1 MIPKAFF
8 APRLS
13 KLLLSICCFL
23 LSYQINAQR
32 NLIDVPTSEIVEAK
46 KVFFQEQGVFTK
58 KAINTSTIF
67 TFGFGKNFEA
77 GITLNQ
83 FVFKR
88 SSRLEVNSEKPE
100 ETPDLLIN
108 AQKGF
113 EINDWLTAG
122 LGTKSGINTAKTS
135 ADFRFSNFSYL
146 NTQFSIQEQKHKI
159 VAGVYYAND
168 TYAGDGS
175 NWGAMAGVDITLVEE
190 KLNFIGDLL
199 SGNNSLSV
207 FNTALEI
214 SLPQN
219 WKVALGAQFPFP
231 GSDNDMG
238 GVLQISKN

>member
-8 APRLS
+8 TPRLA

-23 LSYQINAQR
+23 MSYQISAQR
-32 NLIDVPTSEIVEAK
+32 NLIDAPTSEIVEPK

-58 KAINTSTIF
+58 KEINTSTIF
-67 TFGFGKNFEA
+67 TYGFGKNFEA

-88 SSRLEVNSEKPE
+88 SSGLETNSEKTE

-113 EINDWLTAG
+113 EINDWLKAG
-122 LGTKSGINTAKTS
+122 LGTKSGINTAKS
-135 ADFRFSNFSYL
+135 SGDFRFSNFSYL
-146 NTQFSIQEQKHKI
+146 NTQFSVQDEKHKI
-159 VAGVYYAND
+159 IAGVYYAND

-175 NWGAMAGVDITLVEE
+175 NWGAMAGVDITLAEE

-199 SGNNSLSV
+199 TGSNSLGV

-231 GSDNDMG
+231 RSDNDVG